1 LIKSKKLILQEL
13 NYLKAN
19 ISKLDKFDC
28 YDSTTN
34 FILIKTKIDSDVLQK
49 KLLQKKIL
57 IRNCSNIRGLD
68 HNFIRIAVKKRKENQ
83 KLLRALKEI

>member
-57 IRNCSNIRGLD
+57 IRGLD